1 MRHNSEDVQILLGR
15 KEQEMTDHKFTDD
28 EIIKALECIASKEA
42 VLCAGCEYK
51 KYDGLACHRIGARNA
66 LALINHQKAEI
77 KRLQRLGASVARRM
91 VNASA
96 ERNEARNDY
105 VNLIVDIKTNGV
117 RGICDICKHN
127 GADTDCCCDCDDC
140 YSEKCVCRDCRDCDK
155 WEWRGRNESQNT

>member
-1 MRHNSEDVQILLGR
+1 
-15 KEQEMTDHKFTDD
+15 MTDHKFTDD
-28 EIIKALECIASKEA
+28 EIIKALE
-42 VLCAGCEYK
+42 
-51 KYDGLACHRIGARNA
+51 GLAAYDCKRCLDLGHDCFGKDCDKAIAEAA
-66 LALINHQKAEI
+66 LALINRQKAEI

-117 RGICDICKHN
+117 RDICDICKHKD
-127 GADTDCCCDCDDC
+127 AETDCCCDCDDC
-140 YSEKCVCRDCRDCDK
+140 YSEKCVCRDCRYWDK